1 MTSRQLAALLV
12 LASVWGASFLFI
24 RVLADAGVAPLGISA
39 GRTAFGLATLTPFA
53 WVARHQFPRA
63 RRTWLAL
70 AGLGLVNFALPWT
83 LFGFGEKHVPS
94 GAASIIN
101 SGMPLWSAVF
111 STVLVRSDRLTPART
126 GGLLLGFAGVTA
138 VMGAD
143 LGDLGGSS
151 VRGTSA
157 IVLATVCYG
166 FSGVSIRRWLGHV
179 PALPLTIGQIG
190 FACLVLMPVALATGA
205 YSDAYMGGA
214 EWASIILLGA
224 AGSGIAVAIYM
235 WLIGEVGAVRAAVVT
250 YMMPPVG
257 VTLGWLLLD
266 ERIGWNLVAGLV
278 LIVLGVA
285 LVQGVSFLKLVARA
299 SGRTAAPAVSD

>member
-1 MTSRQLAALLV
+1 MLSLAL
-12 LASVWGASFLFI
+12 VWGASFLFI
-24 RVLADAGVAPLGISA
+24 RVLADAGIAPLGISA
-39 GRTAFGLATLTPFA
+39 GRTAFGIATLAPFA
-53 WVARHQFPRA
+53 WIARHQFPRA

-83 LFGFGEKHVPS
+83 LFGFGEKHVAS

-101 SGMPLWSAVF
+101 SGMPMWSAVF
-111 STVLVRSDRLTPART
+111 STILIRTERLTPARV

-138 VMGAD
+138 IMGAG
-143 LGDLGGSS
+143 LGNLGGNS
-151 VRGTSA
+151 VRGMLA

-190 FACLVLMPVALATGA
+190 FACLVLMPAALVTGA
-205 YSDAYMGGA
+205 YSDASMGAA
-214 EWASIILLGA
+214 EWTSMILLGA
-224 AGSGIAVAIYM
+224 AGSGIAVAVYM
-235 WLIGEVGAVRAAVVT
+235 WLIAQVGPVRAAVVT
-250 YMMPPVG
+250 YMMPPIG

-266 ERIGWNLVAGLV
+266 EAIGWNLVAGLV

-285 LVQGVSFLKLVARA
+285 LVQGVPLVKLAA
-299 SGRTAAPAVSD
+299 WATGRTVSAPAAAGD